1 MSNEQSPVYFV
12 NLNVRTSVEPLTLQR
27 AVTAAVHDA
36 DRDQAVSDVRTVE
49 QIKDQA
55 LLIEQLQST
64 LLGTFAAV
72 ATILAAVAI
81 GACYLPARR
90 ATLVDPMVA
99 LRSE

>member
-1 MSNEQSPVYFV
+1 M
-12 NLNVRTSVEPLTLQR
+12 
-27 AVTAAVHDA
+27 
-36 DRDQAVSDVRTVE
+36 E